1 MLHILHGQDDF
12 SLREAVGRIK
22 GGLGAPEMVAANLTS
37 LDGEHLTLK
46 ELEGNCNA
54 SPFLSPA
61 RLVIVTGLLGRFE
74 PKLGRS
80 QGGKRSVTQVKVE
93 GGEWQGL
100 DSYIQR
106 MPPTTVLIL
115 IDGKISRHN
124 FLLVR
129 LSPLAEVQAFP
140 LLRGRDLRAWI
151 QLRATKDGGSI
162 TPQAV
167 GLLAELIGGDLW
179 AMSSEINK
187 LLLYAE
193 GRTIDEEDVRQSVS
207 HAQQAGVFALVD
219 AVLEGRVQTA
229 QRALHRLSREGAL
242 PTYVLA
248 MITRQLRLIAQVK
261 EMSPG
266 SSRKQIQDSLGLAST
281 YAMDKVVSQA
291 KLYDLERIAQTY
303 RRLRETDLAIKTGKY
318 NDRLAVE
325 LLVTELCQE

>member
-1 MLHILHGQDDF
+1 MLHILYGQDDF

-22 GGLGAPEMVAANLTS
+22 CGLGAPEMVAANLTS

-46 ELEGNCNA
+46 ELEGNCNI
-54 SPFLSPA
+54 SPFLAPA
-61 RLVIVTGLLGRFE
+61 RLVVVTGLLGCFE
-74 PKLGRS
+74 PKFGRS
-80 QGGKRSVTQVKVE
+80 QGGKRSVTKVKVD
-93 GGEWQGL
+93 GGEWQAL

-115 IDGKISRHN
+115 VDGKLSRHN
-124 FLLVR
+124 PLLVR

-151 QLRATKDGGSI
+151 QQRATKDGGSI
-162 TPQAV
+162 SPQAV

-207 HAQQAGVFALVD
+207 HAQEAGVFALVD
-219 AVLEGRVQTA
+219 AVLEGRFQTA
-229 QRALHRLSREGAL
+229 QRALHRLSREVAL
-242 PTYVLA
+242 PTYILA

-261 EMSPG
+261 EMTPG
-266 SSRKQIQDSLGLAST
+266 SSRKQIQDSLGLASPYT
-281 YAMDKVVSQA
+281 MDKVLNQA

-303 RRLRETDLAIKTGKY
+303 RKLRETDLAIKTGKY